1 LLEANSWPSA
11 GAVLTCVQAQIAM
24 LQSAIGVSAAKA
36 AVLKARAEE
45 GEVAQGRL
53 CLAGGPQAGT
63 SSTNSAAAGGGTG
76 SGQQNDEA
84 SPSGQVALE
93 DLSKAVRAAYQR

>member
-1 LLEANSWPSA
+1 
-11 GAVLTCVQAQIAM
+11 M
-24 LQSAIGVSAAKA
+24 LQAAIAASAAKA
-36 AVLKARAEE
+36 AALKARAEE

-63 SSTNSAAAGGGTG
+63 SNTSSAAAGGVGG
-76 SGQQNDEA
+76 GQQDDGA